1 MKAGTR
7 LALGFTGLTAIGVAA
22 GGRARFH
29 AIKASG
35 FGEALGQVCA
45 IVVGFGLVIAAVVVI
60 ARWRSKTAGN
70 VKRLAGRN
78 CASPEEPSEE
88 IGQVSEAVAELDKV
102 MRRAAAETG
111 GSAAELA
118 TEAERVAAAAHE
130 LVVLVQERAVRGNEA
145 GSIESQGGSLGSS
158 EGSAW

>member
-1 MKAGTR
+1 M
-7 LALGFTGLTAIGVAA
+7 ALGFTGLTAIGVAA
-22 GGRARFH
+22 GGTARFH

-70 VKRLAGRN
+70 VQRLAGRN
-78 CASPEEPSEE
+78 CASPDESSGE
-88 IGQVSEAVAELDKV
+88 IGQISEAVAELDKV
-102 MRRAAAETG
+102 MRKATAETR
-111 GSAAELA
+111 GSATAELA

-145 GSIESQGGSLGSS
+145 GSSGSQGGSLGSS